1 MLIKALKL
9 LWAYFLYYT
18 NFLDLYLCIKHK
30 ILGQNLTAILLYH
43 RVIPKESAKN
53 VFSLPGIIV
62 SQDSFEKQMGFLSK
76 KYNVISLDD
85 YINMRQNQNTLFP
98 KTVVIT
104 FDDGWKDNY
113 LYAFPILKKYMLPVT
128 IFLTAGF
135 IGTRNVFWPEKVIF
149 LINKLLALP
158 ESAKRCFRNE
168 NTKMLQPM
176 LNDLLKNNNKN
187 VSLNNLIATLKNWDT
202 NSIDNLIKYLEK
214 CLNAPEDIED
224 INFLLDWD
232 QVREMKEYH
241 VCFGSHGISH
251 SILTGLSNDVIK
263 KEIALSKQSIEK
275 EVKAPVD
282 NFAYPNGN
290 YNENVIAYVKT
301 AGYSSALTVE
311 HGINTSKTDLYRL
324 KRINIHQERLS
335 DLKGNFSEEL
345 FAAYLAGLL

>member
-1 MLIKALKL
+1 LKKLLKL
-9 LWAYFLYYT
+9 LWAYAWYYT
-18 NFLDLYLCIKHK
+18 YMLDLFLWLKHK
-30 ILGQNLTAILLYH
+30 IFGQNVVAILLYH
-43 RVIPKESAKN
+43 RVIPDGLVKN
-53 VFSLPGIIV
+53 VFSLPGIVV

-76 KYNVISLDD
+76 KYNVISLND
-85 YINMRQNQNTLFP
+85 YINMRQKENTLYP

-113 LYAFPILKKYMLPVT
+113 LYAFPILKKYNLPVT

-158 ESAKRCFRNE
+158 ESARDCFRNE
-168 NTKMLQPM
+168 NTKLLQPM
-176 LNDLLKNNNKN
+176 LNDILKNNNKN
-187 VSLNNLIATLKNWDT
+187 VSLNKIITTLKSWDS
-202 NSIDNLIKYLEK
+202 NSRDNLIKYFEK
-214 CLNAPEDIED
+214 CLNATGSIED
-224 INFLLDWD
+224 TNFLLEWD

-251 SILTGLSNDVIK
+251 SILTRLSNDVIK
-263 KEIALSKQSIEK
+263 EEIVLSKQSIEN
-275 EVKAPVD
+275 EIKALVD

-290 YNENVIAYVKT
+290 YNENIIAHLKI

-335 DLKGNFSEEL
+335 DLKGNFSKEL
-345 FAAYLAGLL
+345 FAVYLAGLL